1 MQQVLNKHL
10 LIGVLGMPLKVL
22 SPTQYLGSY
31 LGRESKVAR
40 GWGKR
45 WRGGGGGGGGGK
57 PQEFL
62 LLPIPLSRSPH
73 LLEVVSLV

>member
-1 MQQVLNKHL
+1 MQQVLNKLL

-22 SPTQYLGSY
+22 SPTQFLGSY

-45 WRGGGGGGGGGK
+45 WRGGGGGETT
-57 PQEFL
+57 QEFL

-73 LLEVVSLV
+73 LLEVVSLT